1 MKKKVLLLGIGLLS
15 ATLLNAQTT
24 PWTGHTVGNGGEFYL
39 YNVSTGLWLQNNN
52 TVKDGW
58 ATAVNVGTRGL
69 PIKLEK
75 AGQKAFKLRST
86 FRGGNGVSNKI
97 GDAGLLYWDMPADN
111 VGAWEISP
119 ADNAE
124 SIHGYWLE
132 CDALVLGADN
142 NLLTV
147 DKDKNSIWQLVTRED
162 RIADAKAKASINHP
176 VDVTWLIDAPDLVT
190 KNTTFKLDFTATPN
204 TEHSTYQGGWDIV
217 KANTIQ
223 EFWNTQTFDYHQTIS
238 GLPNGTYKFSVRGYY
253 RDGSSETRDYTMYGY
268 AADKFV
274 NGTEQLRATYYAN
287 GTSAPIMSLYAGA
300 KKAPEEGFSFQ
311 AEREGGQSSGLYVP
325 NTPHEANYALWTGN
339 YQNNEITI
347 IVTDG
352 TLKFGVKKEAGV
364 IDDWCV
370 ISNFSLKYL
379 GSEVLQTAEEALKGL
394 KKILATT
401 KAFKGAVAP
410 ALSKR
415 YTNAIAAANKALTST
430 DPVAIN
436 VATSNLQK
444 AYDAVAACSES
455 YATLVKTTE
464 ICKNINK
471 NNEEQFSA
479 AIVKADKVGKTA
491 TTDTDMKSA
500 LVDLRVARKI
510 AVADKMPD
518 IYKGTAAGAGEFY
531 FYNIASQKFLMG
543 GSDWNTHAA
552 VDVPGVL
559 FTVATEGDGF
569 TINRFGGKDGN
580 YLGYNGYTDIPGK
593 DVWAFIPVANKT
605 NVYNIVKSENHAQ
618 GLAFAPQSNTDADE
632 PMDKEF
638 WNTVSVEAPVAK
650 NANAE
655 WKLVTKAERDALLAT
670 ATETSPVDATHLLVS
685 PGFNR
690 PTMLEGWNADRKG
703 DFKDANLGVI
713 DRGRRTN
720 MVCEAYYLQ
729 SFEVNQT
736 ISNLP
741 EGYYQVNM
749 TGYYRDGSREALQQ
763 KVANGV
769 TPARHAMLYIENKG
783 KGDEVALP
791 SIAAG
796 MDQCP
801 GIGWKGV
808 AGEQP
813 DNVMDAAEYFEC
825 GLYKVYT
832 HIIKVGPDGELT
844 IGVTKDKQVDGDW
857 AVFDNF
863 RLTYFG
869 KHVSQDIIDG
879 VNSIKNNA
887 VENGKIYNLQGMEVK
902 RPLKSGIYICNG
914 KKFIVKFK

>member
-1 MKKKVLLLGIGLLS
+1 MKKQVLSLGLGLLS

-24 PWTGHTVGNGGEFYL
+24 PWPGHAVGNGGEFYL
-39 YNVSTGLWLQNNN
+39 YNVATGLWLQNNN

-69 PIKLEK
+69 PITLEK
-75 AGQKAFKLRST
+75 TGAKTFKLRST

-97 GDAGLLYWDMPADN
+97 GDAGLLYWDMPAAN
-111 VGAWEISP
+111 VGAWDMSP
-119 ADNAE
+119 ADNAQ
-124 SIHGYWLE
+124 SMHGYWLE

-142 NLLTV
+142 NLLTL
-147 DKDKNSIWQLVTRED
+147 DKDKNSVWQLVTREE
-162 RIADAKAKASINHP
+162 RIADAKAKASAEHP

-190 KNTTFKLDFTATPN
+190 KNTTYKLDFTAAPN

-253 RDGSSETRDYTMYGY
+253 RDGSSQTRDYTMYGY
-268 AADKFV
+268 GADKFL
-274 NGTEQLRATYYAN
+274 NGAEQLRATYYAN
-287 GTSAPIMSLYAGA
+287 GASAPIMSLYAGA

-311 AEREGGQSSGLYVP
+311 AERENKQNSGLYVP

-339 YQNNEITI
+339 YQNAEITVT
-347 IVTDG
+347 VTDG
-352 TLKFGVKKEAGV
+352 TLKFGVKKDAGV
-364 IDDWCV
+364 VDDWCV
-370 ISNFSLKYL
+370 ISDFSLKYL
-379 GSEVLQTAEEALKGL
+379 GEKIIQSPEEALKGL
-394 KKILATT
+394 KEMLATAN
-401 KAFKGAVAP
+401 AFKGAVAP
-410 ALSKR
+410 ALNKQ
-415 YTNAIAAANKALTST
+415 YTDALAAANKALTAT

-436 VATSNLQK
+436 AATVALQK
-444 AYDAVAACSES
+444 AYDAVAACAEN
-455 YATLVKTTE
+455 YDALVKTVQV
-464 ICKNINK
+464 CKNINK
-471 NNEEQFSA
+471 NNDAQLNA
-479 AIVKADKVGKTA
+479 AITKADKVGKTA
-491 TTDTDMKSA
+491 TTDADMKAA
-500 LVDLRVARKI
+500 LVDLRVARKV
-510 AVADKMPD
+510 AAADKLPD

-531 FYNIASQKFLMG
+531 FYNVASQKFLMG

-559 FTVATEGDGF
+559 FTIATEGNGF

-580 YLGYNGYTDIPGK
+580 FLGYNGYTDIPGK
-593 DVWAFIPVANKT
+593 DVWAFVPVAGKA
-605 NVYNIVKSENHAQ
+605 NVYNIVKGDNHVQ

-632 PMDKEF
+632 AMDKEF
-638 WNTVSVEAPVAK
+638 WNTVSVDATVTN

-670 ATETSPVDATHLLVS
+670 ATETRPVDATYLLVG

-690 PTMLEGWNADRKG
+690 PAMLEGWNTDHKG

-720 MVCEAYYLQ
+720 PVCEAYYLN

-736 ISNLP
+736 VSNLP
-741 EGYYQVNM
+741 EGYYQVSM

-763 KVANGV
+763 KVTNG
-769 TPARHAMLYIENKG
+769 TNPARHAMLYIEYKG

-796 MDQCP
+796 LNQCP
-801 GIGWKGV
+801 GIGWKGA

-832 HIIKVGPDGELT
+832 HIIKVGPEGELT
-844 IGVTKDKQVDGDW
+844 IGVTKDKPVAGDW

-869 KHVSQDIIDG
+869 KHVSQGTINGIDT
-879 VNSIKNNA
+879 VKNNV
-887 VENGKIYNLQGMEVK
+887 VEDGKIYNLQGMEVK
-902 RPLKSGIYICNG
+902 RPLKRGIYICNG
-914 KKFIVKFK
+914 KKFIVK

>member
-1 MKKKVLLLGIGLLS
+1 MKKQVLSLGLGLLS

-24 PWTGHTVGNGGEFYL
+24 PWPGHAVGNGGEFYL
-39 YNVSTGLWLQNNN
+39 YNVATGLWLQNNN

-69 PIKLEK
+69 PIKLENTGPK
-75 AGQKAFKLRST
+75 TFKLRST

-97 GDAGLLYWDMPADN
+97 GDAGLLYWDMPAAN
-111 VGAWEISP
+111 VGAWEMSP
-119 ADNAE
+119 ADNAQ

-142 NLLTV
+142 NLLTP
-147 DKDKNSIWQLVTRED
+147 DKEKNRVWQLVTREE
-162 RIADAKAKASINHP
+162 RIADAKAKASATNP
-176 VDVTWLIDAPDLVT
+176 VDVSWLIDAPDLVT
-190 KNTTFKLDFTATPN
+190 KNTTFKLDFTAAPN

-253 RDGSSETRDYTMYGY
+253 RDGSSQTRDYTMYGY
-268 AADKFV
+268 GADKFV
-274 NGTEQLRATYYAN
+274 NGTEQLRAIYYAN

-311 AEREGGQSSGLYVP
+311 AEREGGKSSGLYVP
-325 NTPHEANYALWTGN
+325 NTPHEANCALWTGN
-339 YQNNEITI
+339 YQNAEITVT
-347 IVTDG
+347 VTDG

-379 GSEVLQTAEEALKGL
+379 GSKVLQTPEEALKGL
-394 KKILATT
+394 KAILATT

-410 ALSKR
+410 ALNKQ
-415 YTNAIAAANKALTST
+415 YTDAIAVANKALTST

-436 VATSNLQK
+436 AATSNLQK
-444 AYDAVAACSES
+444 AYDAVYACSES
-455 YATLVKTTE
+455 YAALAKTTE

-471 NNEEQFSA
+471 NNDAQLNA
-479 AIVKADKVGKTA
+479 ATVKAEKVAKTA
-491 TTDTDMKSA
+491 TTDADMKAA

-510 AVADKMPD
+510 AAADKMPD
-518 IYKGTAAGAGEFY
+518 IYKGAKAGVGEFY
-531 FYNIASQKFLMG
+531 FYNVASQKFLMG

-552 VDVPGVL
+552 VDIPGML
-559 FTVATEGDGF
+559 FTVAAEGNGF
-569 TINRFGGKDGN
+569 TINRMGGKDGN

-593 DVWAFIPVANKT
+593 DVWAFVPVAGKA
-605 NVYNIVKSENHAQ
+605 NVYNIVKGDNHAQ
-618 GLAFAPQSNTDADE
+618 GLAFAPQSNTDADDA
-632 PMDKEF
+632 MDKEF
-638 WNTVSVEAPVAK
+638 WNTVSVEASVAK

-670 ATETSPVDATHLLVS
+670 ATETRPVDATYLLTG

-690 PTMLEGWNADRKG
+690 PAMLEGWNTDRKG

-720 MVCEAYYLQ
+720 LVCEAYYLQ

-763 KVANGV
+763 KVTNG
-769 TPARHAMLYIENKG
+769 TAPARHAMLYIEYKG

-796 MDQCP
+796 MNQCP
-801 GIGWKGV
+801 GIGWTGN

-832 HIIKVGPDGELT
+832 HIIKVGPEGELT
-844 IGVTKDKQVDGDW
+844 FGVTKDKQVDADW

-869 KHVSQDIIDG
+869 KQVSQGTITGIDA
-879 VNSIKNNA
+879 IKNNV
-887 VENGKIYNLQGMEVK
+887 VEDGKIYNLQGMEVK
-902 RPLKSGIYICNG
+902 RPLKSGIYIRNG
-914 KKFIVKFK
+914 KKFIVK

>member
-1 MKKKVLLLGIGLLS
+1 MKKQVLTLGIGLLS
-15 ATLLNAQTT
+15 ATLLNAQTS
-24 PWTGHTVGNGGEFYL
+24 PWPGHAVGNGGEFYL
-39 YNVSTGLWLQNNN
+39 YNVATGLWLQNNN

-69 PIKLEK
+69 PITLEK
-75 AGQKAFKLRST
+75 TGPKTFKLRST

-97 GDAGLLYWDMPADN
+97 GDAGLLYWDMPAEN
-111 VGAWEISP
+111 VGAWDISP
-119 ADNAE
+119 ADNFQ

-132 CDALVLGADN
+132 CDAMVLGADN
-142 NLLTV
+142 NFLTT
-147 DKDKNSIWQLVTRED
+147 DKDKNSVWQLVTREE
-162 RIADAKAKASINHP
+162 RIADAKAKASVEHP
-176 VDVTWLIDAPDLVT
+176 VDVTWLIDAPDLAT
-190 KNTTFKLDFTATPN
+190 KNTTYKLDFTAAPHA
-204 TEHSTYQGGWDIV
+204 EHSTYQGGWNIV

-223 EFWNTQTFDYHQTIS
+223 EFWNTQTFDYHQTIN

-268 AADKFV
+268 GADKFA

-300 KKAPEEGFSFQ
+300 KTAPEEGFSFQ
-311 AEREGGQSSGLYVP
+311 AEREGGQGSGLYVP
-325 NTPHEANYALWTGN
+325 NTPHEANYALWKGN
-339 YQNNEITI
+339 YQNAEITVT
-347 IVTDG
+347 VTDG
-352 TLKFGVKKEAGV
+352 TLKFGVRKEAGV
-364 IDDWCV
+364 VDDWCI
-370 ISNFSLKYL
+370 ISDFSLKYL
-379 GSEVLQTAEEALKGL
+379 GSKVLQTAEEALKGL
-394 KKILATT
+394 KAIIATT

-410 ALSKR
+410 ALDKQ
-415 YTNAIAAANKALTST
+415 YTDAIQAADKALTST

-436 VATSNLQK
+436 TATSALQK
-444 AYDAVAACSES
+444 AYDAVAACAEN
-455 YATLVKTTE
+455 YEALAKTVE
-464 ICKNINK
+464 ICKTSNK
-471 NNEEQFSA
+471 NNDTQFST
-479 AIVKADKVGKTA
+479 AIAEAENVAKTA
-491 TTDTDMKSA
+491 TADTDMKLA
-500 LVDLRVARKI
+500 LVNLRVARKI
-510 AVADKMPD
+510 AAADKLPD
-518 IYKGTAAGAGEFY
+518 IYKGAAAGAGEFY

-559 FTVATEGDGF
+559 FTVTAEGDGF

-593 DVWAFIPVANKT
+593 DVWVFIPVAGKK
-605 NVYNIVKSENHAQ
+605 NVYNIVKGDNHAQ

-632 PMDKEF
+632 MMDKEF
-638 WNTVSVEAPVAK
+638 WNTVSVEAAVAK

-670 ATETSPVDATHLLVS
+670 ATETRPVDATHLLAS

-690 PTMLEGWNADRKG
+690 PAMLEGWITDNRS

-720 MVCEAYYLQ
+720 PVCEAYYQ
-729 SFEVNQT
+729 QMFEVNQVV
-736 ISNLP
+736 SNLP

-749 TGYYRDGSREALQQ
+749 TGYYCDASREALQQ
-763 KVANGV
+763 KIANGA

-801 GIGWKGV
+801 GIGWTGI

-844 IGVTKDKQVDGDW
+844 IGVTKDKQVDNDW

-869 KHVSQDIIDG
+869 KHVSQDIING
-879 VNSIKNNA
+879 INTIKNNV
-887 VENGKIYNLQGMEVK
+887 VEDGKIYNLQGMEVR

-914 KKFIVKFK
+914 KKFIVK

>member
-1 MKKKVLLLGIGLLS
+1 MKKQVLTLGIGLLS
-15 ATLLNAQTT
+15 ATLLNAQTS
-24 PWTGHTVGNGGEFYL
+24 PWPGHAVGNGGEFYL
-39 YNVSTGLWLQNNN
+39 YNVATGLWLQNNN

-69 PIKLEK
+69 PITLEK
-75 AGQKAFKLRST
+75 TGPKTFKLRST

-97 GDAGLLYWDMPADN
+97 GDAGLLYWDMPAEN
-111 VGAWEISP
+111 VGAWDISP
-119 ADNAE
+119 ADNFQ

-132 CDALVLGADN
+132 CDAMVLGADN
-142 NLLTV
+142 NLLTT
-147 DKDKNSIWQLVTRED
+147 DKDKNSVWQLVTREE
-162 RIADAKAKASINHP
+162 RIANAKAKASVEHP
-176 VDVTWLIDAPDLVT
+176 VDVTWLIDAPDLAT
-190 KNTTFKLDFTATPN
+190 KNTTYKLDFTAAPHA
-204 TEHSTYQGGWDIV
+204 EHSTYQGGWNIV

-223 EFWNTQTFDYHQTIS
+223 EFWNTQTFDYHQTIN

-268 AADKFV
+268 GADKFA

-300 KKAPEEGFSFQ
+300 KTAPEEGFSFQ
-311 AEREGGQSSGLYVP
+311 AEREKDQGSGLYVP
-325 NTPHEANYALWTGN
+325 NTPHEANYALWKGN
-339 YQNNEITI
+339 YQNAEITVT
-347 IVTDG
+347 VTDG
-352 TLKFGVKKEAGV
+352 TLKFGVRKEAGV
-364 IDDWCV
+364 VDDWCV
-370 ISNFSLKYL
+370 ISDFSLKYL
-379 GSEVLQTAEEALKGL
+379 GSKVLQTAEEALKGL
-394 KKILATT
+394 KAIIATT

-410 ALSKR
+410 ALNKQ
-415 YTNAIAAANKALTST
+415 YTDAIQAADKALTST

-436 VATSNLQK
+436 TATSALQK
-444 AYDAVAACSES
+444 AYDAVAACAEN
-455 YATLVKTTE
+455 YEALAKTVE
-464 ICKNINK
+464 ICKTANK
-471 NNEEQFSA
+471 NNDTQFST
-479 AIVKADKVGKTA
+479 AIAEAENVAKTA
-491 TTDTDMKSA
+491 TADTDMKLA
-500 LVDLRVARKI
+500 LVNLRVARKI
-510 AVADKMPD
+510 AAADKLPD
-518 IYKGTAAGAGEFY
+518 IYKGAAAGAGEFY

-559 FTVATEGDGF
+559 FTVTAEGDGF

-593 DVWAFIPVANKT
+593 DVWAFIPVAGKK
-605 NVYNIVKSENHAQ
+605 NVYNIVKGDNHAQ

-632 PMDKEF
+632 MMDKEF
-638 WNTVSVEAPVAK
+638 WNTVSVEAAVAK

-670 ATETSPVDATHLLVS
+670 ATETRPVDATHLLAS

-690 PTMLEGWNADRKG
+690 PAMLEGWITDNRS

-720 MVCEAYYLQ
+720 PVCEAYYQ
-729 SFEVNQT
+729 QMFEVNQVV
-736 ISNLP
+736 SNLP

-749 TGYYRDGSREALQQ
+749 TGYYRDGSREDLQQ
-763 KVANGV
+763 KVSNGT
-769 TPARHAMLYIENKG
+769 TPARHAMLYIEYKG
-783 KGDEVALP
+783 KGNEVALP

-796 MDQCP
+796 INQCP
-801 GIGWKGV
+801 GIGWKGA

-813 DNVMDAAEYFEC
+813 DNVMDAAEYFES

-832 HIIKVGPDGELT
+832 RIIKVGPEGELT
-844 IGVTKDKQVDGDW
+844 IGVTKDKQVDSDW

-869 KHVSQDIIDG
+869 KHVSQEIIDG
-879 VNSIKNNA
+879 INTVKNNSI
-887 VENGKIYNLQGMEVK
+887 ENGKIYNLQGMEVK
-902 RPLKSGIYICNG
+902 RPLKRGIYICNG
-914 KKFIVKFK
+914 KKFIVK

>member
-1 MKKKVLLLGIGLLS
+1 MKKQVLTLGIGLLS
-15 ATLLNAQTT
+15 ATLLNAQTS
-24 PWTGHTVGNGGEFYL
+24 PWPGHAVGNGGEFYL
-39 YNVSTGLWLQNNN
+39 YNVATGLWLQNNN

-69 PIKLEK
+69 PITLEK
-75 AGQKAFKLRST
+75 TGPKTFKLRST

-97 GDAGLLYWDMPADN
+97 GDAGLLYWDMPAEN
-111 VGAWEISP
+111 VGAWDISP
-119 ADNAE
+119 ADNFQ

-132 CDALVLGADN
+132 CDAMVLGADN
-142 NLLTV
+142 NLLTTN
-147 DKDKNSIWQLVTRED
+147 KDKNSVWQLVTREE
-162 RIADAKAKASINHP
+162 RIADAKAKASVEHP
-176 VDVTWLIDAPDLVT
+176 VDVTWLIDAPDLAT
-190 KNTTFKLDFTATPN
+190 KNTTYKLDFTAAPN
-204 TEHSTYQGGWDIV
+204 TEHSTYQGGWNIV

-223 EFWNTQTFDYHQTIS
+223 EFWNTQTFDYHQTIN

-268 AADKFV
+268 GADKFA

-300 KKAPEEGFSFQ
+300 KTAPEEGFSFQ
-311 AEREGGQSSGLYVP
+311 AEREKDQGSGLYVP
-325 NTPHEANYALWTGN
+325 NTPHEANYALWKGN
-339 YQNNEITI
+339 YQNAEITVT
-347 IVTDG
+347 VTDG
-352 TLKFGVKKEAGV
+352 TLKFGVRKEAGV
-364 IDDWCV
+364 VDDWCV
-370 ISNFSLKYL
+370 ISDFSLKYL
-379 GSEVLQTAEEALKGL
+379 GSKVLQTAEEALKGL
-394 KKILATT
+394 KAIIATT

-410 ALSKR
+410 ALNKQ
-415 YTNAIAAANKALTST
+415 YTDAIQAADKALTST

-436 VATSNLQK
+436 TATSALQK
-444 AYDAVAACSES
+444 AYDAVAACAEN
-455 YATLVKTTE
+455 YEALAKTVE
-464 ICKNINK
+464 ICKTANK
-471 NNEEQFSA
+471 NNDTQFST
-479 AIVKADKVGKTA
+479 AIAEAENVAKTA
-491 TTDTDMKSA
+491 TADTDMKLA
-500 LVDLRVARKI
+500 LVNLRVARKI
-510 AVADKMPD
+510 AAADKLPD
-518 IYKGTAAGAGEFY
+518 IYKGAAAGAGEFY

-559 FTVATEGDGF
+559 FTVTAEGDGF

-593 DVWAFIPVANKT
+593 DVWAFIPVAGKK
-605 NVYNIVKSENHAQ
+605 NVYNIVKGDNHAQ

-632 PMDKEF
+632 MMDKEF
-638 WNTVSVEAPVAK
+638 WNTVSVEAAVAK

-670 ATETSPVDATHLLVS
+670 ATETRPVDATHLLAN

-690 PTMLEGWNADRKG
+690 PAMLEGWITDNRS

-720 MVCEAYYLQ
+720 PVCEAYYQ
-729 SFEVNQT
+729 QMFEVNQVV
-736 ISNLP
+736 SNLP

-749 TGYYRDGSREALQQ
+749 TGYYRDGSREDLQQ
-763 KVANGV
+763 KVANGT
-769 TPARHAMLYIENKG
+769 TPARHAMLYIEYKG
-783 KGDEVALP
+783 KGNEVALP

-796 MDQCP
+796 INQCP
-801 GIGWKGV
+801 GIGWKGA

-813 DNVMDAAEYFEC
+813 DNVMDAAEYFES

-832 HIIKVGPDGELT
+832 RIIKVGPEGELT
-844 IGVTKDKQVDGDW
+844 IGVTKDKQVDSDW

-869 KHVSQDIIDG
+869 KHVSQEIIDG
-879 VNSIKNNA
+879 INTVKNNSI
-887 VENGKIYNLQGMEVK
+887 ENGKIYNLQGMEVK
-902 RPLKSGIYICNG
+902 RPLKRGIYICNG
-914 KKFIVKFK
+914 KKFIVK

>member
-1 MKKKVLLLGIGLLS
+1 MKKQVLTLGIGLLS
-15 ATLLNAQTT
+15 ATLLNAQTS
-24 PWTGHTVGNGGEFYL
+24 PWPGHAVGNGGEFYL
-39 YNVSTGLWLQNNN
+39 YNVATGLWLQNNN

-69 PIKLEK
+69 PITLEK
-75 AGQKAFKLRST
+75 TGPKTFKLRST

-97 GDAGLLYWDMPADN
+97 GDAGLLYWDMPAEN
-111 VGAWEISP
+111 VGAWDISP
-119 ADNAE
+119 ADNFQ

-132 CDALVLGADN
+132 CDAMVLGADN
-142 NLLTV
+142 NLLTT
-147 DKDKNSIWQLVTRED
+147 DKDKNSVWQLVTREE
-162 RIADAKAKASINHP
+162 RIADAKAKASVEHP
-176 VDVTWLIDAPDLVT
+176 VDVTWLIDAPDLAT
-190 KNTTFKLDFTATPN
+190 KNTTYKLDFTAAPHA
-204 TEHSTYQGGWDIV
+204 EHSTYQGGWNIV

-223 EFWNTQTFDYHQTIS
+223 EFWNTQTFDYHQTIN

-268 AADKFV
+268 GADKFA

-300 KKAPEEGFSFQ
+300 KTAPEEGFSFQ
-311 AEREGGQSSGLYVP
+311 AEREKDQGSGLYVP
-325 NTPHEANYALWTGN
+325 NTPHEANYALWKGN
-339 YQNNEITI
+339 YQNAEITVT
-347 IVTDG
+347 VTDG
-352 TLKFGVKKEAGV
+352 TLKFGVRKEAGV
-364 IDDWCV
+364 VDDWCV
-370 ISNFSLKYL
+370 ISDFSLKYL
-379 GSEVLQTAEEALKGL
+379 GSKVLQTAEEALKGL
-394 KKILATT
+394 KAIIATT

-410 ALSKR
+410 ALNKQ
-415 YTNAIAAANKALTST
+415 YTDAIQAADKALTST

-436 VATSNLQK
+436 TATSALQK
-444 AYDAVAACSES
+444 AYDAVAACAEN
-455 YATLVKTTE
+455 YEALAKTVE
-464 ICKNINK
+464 ICKTANK
-471 NNEEQFSA
+471 NNDTQFST
-479 AIVKADKVGKTA
+479 AIAEAENVAKTA
-491 TTDTDMKSA
+491 TADTDMKLA
-500 LVDLRVARKI
+500 LVNLRVARKI
-510 AVADKMPD
+510 AAADKLPD
-518 IYKGTAAGAGEFY
+518 IYKGAAAGAGEFY

-559 FTVATEGDGF
+559 FTVTAEGDGF

-593 DVWAFIPVANKT
+593 DVWAFIPVAGKK
-605 NVYNIVKSENHAQ
+605 NVYNIVKGDNHAQ

-632 PMDKEF
+632 MMDKEF
-638 WNTVSVEAPVAK
+638 WNTVSVEAAVAK

-670 ATETSPVDATHLLVS
+670 ATETRPVDATHLLAS

-690 PTMLEGWNADRKG
+690 PAMLEGWITDNRS

-720 MVCEAYYLQ
+720 PVCEAYYQ
-729 SFEVNQT
+729 QMFEVNQVV
-736 ISNLP
+736 SNLP

-749 TGYYRDGSREALQQ
+749 TGYYRDGSREDLQQ
-763 KVANGV
+763 KVANGT
-769 TPARHAMLYIENKG
+769 TPARHAMLYIEYKG
-783 KGDEVALP
+783 KGNEVALP

-796 MDQCP
+796 INQCP
-801 GIGWKGV
+801 GIGWKGT

-813 DNVMDAAEYFEC
+813 DNVMDAAEYFES

-832 HIIKVGPDGELT
+832 RIIKVGPEGELT
-844 IGVTKDKQVDGDW
+844 IGVTKDKQVDSDW

-869 KHVSQDIIDG
+869 KHVSQEIIDG
-879 VNSIKNNA
+879 INTVKNNSI
-887 VENGKIYNLQGMEVK
+887 ENGKIYNLQGMEVK
-902 RPLKSGIYICNG
+902 RPLKRGIYICNG
-914 KKFIVKFK
+914 KKFIVK

>member
-1 MKKKVLLLGIGLLS
+1 MKKQVLTLGIGLLS
-15 ATLLNAQTT
+15 ATLLNAQTS
-24 PWTGHTVGNGGEFYL
+24 PWPGHNVGNGGEFYL
-39 YNVSTGLWLQNNN
+39 YNVATGLWLQNNN

-69 PIKLEK
+69 PITLEK
-75 AGQKAFKLRST
+75 TGPKTFKLRST

-97 GDAGLLYWDMPADN
+97 GDAGLLYWDMPAEN
-111 VGAWEISP
+111 VGAWDISP
-119 ADNAE
+119 ADNFQ

-132 CDALVLGADN
+132 CDAMVLGADN
-142 NLLTV
+142 NLLTT
-147 DKDKNSIWQLVTRED
+147 DKDKNSVWQLVTREE
-162 RIADAKAKASINHP
+162 RIADAKAKASVEHP
-176 VDVTWLIDAPDLVT
+176 VDVTWLIDAPDLAT
-190 KNTTFKLDFTATPN
+190 KNTTYKLDFTAAPHA
-204 TEHSTYQGGWDIV
+204 EHSTYQGGWNIV

-223 EFWNTQTFDYHQTIS
+223 EFWNTQTFDYHQTIN

-268 AADKFV
+268 GADKFA

-300 KKAPEEGFSFQ
+300 KTAPEEGFSFQ
-311 AEREGGQSSGLYVP
+311 AEREGGQGSGLYVP
-325 NTPHEANYALWTGN
+325 NTPHEANYALWKGN
-339 YQNNEITI
+339 YQNAEITVT
-347 IVTDG
+347 VTDG
-352 TLKFGVKKEAGV
+352 TLKFGVRKEAGV
-364 IDDWCV
+364 VDDWCV
-370 ISNFSLKYL
+370 ISDFSLKYL
-379 GSEVLQTAEEALKGL
+379 GSKVLQTVEEALKGL
-394 KKILATT
+394 KAIIATT

-410 ALSKR
+410 ALNKQ
-415 YTNAIAAANKALTST
+415 YTDAIQAADKALTST

-436 VATSNLQK
+436 TATSALQK
-444 AYDAVAACSES
+444 AYDAVAACAEN
-455 YATLVKTTE
+455 YEALAKTVE
-464 ICKNINK
+464 ICKTANK
-471 NNEEQFSA
+471 NNDTQFST
-479 AIVKADKVGKTA
+479 AIAEAENVAKTA
-491 TTDTDMKSA
+491 TADTDMKLA
-500 LVDLRVARKI
+500 LVNLRVARKI
-510 AVADKMPD
+510 AAADKLPD
-518 IYKGTAAGAGEFY
+518 IYKGAAAGAGEFY

-559 FTVATEGDGF
+559 FTVTAEGDGF

-593 DVWAFIPVANKT
+593 DVWAFIPVAGKK
-605 NVYNIVKSENHAQ
+605 NVYNIVKGDNHAQ

-632 PMDKEF
+632 MMDKEF
-638 WNTVSVEAPVAK
+638 WNTVSVEAAVAK

-670 ATETSPVDATHLLVS
+670 ATETRPVDATHLLAS

-690 PTMLEGWNADRKG
+690 PAMLEGWITDNRS
-703 DFKDANLGVI
+703 DFKDANLGFI

-720 MVCEAYYLQ
+720 PVCEAYYQ
-729 SFEVNQT
+729 QMFEVNQVV
-736 ISNLP
+736 SNLP

-749 TGYYRDGSREALQQ
+749 TGYYRDGSREDLQQ
-763 KVANGV
+763 KVANGT
-769 TPARHAMLYIENKG
+769 TPARHAMLYIEYKG
-783 KGDEVALP
+783 KGNEVALP
-791 SIAAG
+791 SIVAG
-796 MDQCP
+796 INQCP
-801 GIGWKGV
+801 GIGWKGT

-813 DNVMDAAEYFEC
+813 DNVMDAAEYFES

-844 IGVTKDKQVDGDW
+844 IGVTKDKQVDNDW

-869 KHVSQDIIDG
+869 KHVSQDIING
-879 VNSIKNNA
+879 INTIKNNV
-887 VENGKIYNLQGMEVK
+887 VEDGKIYNLQGMEVR

-914 KKFIVKFK
+914 KKFIVK

>member
-1 MKKKVLLLGIGLLS
+1 MKKQVLTLGIGLLS
-15 ATLLNAQTT
+15 ATLLNAQTS
-24 PWTGHTVGNGGEFYL
+24 PWPGHAVGNGGEFYL
-39 YNVSTGLWLQNNN
+39 YNVATGLWLQNNN

-69 PIKLEK
+69 PITLEK
-75 AGQKAFKLRST
+75 TGPKTFKLRST

-97 GDAGLLYWDMPADN
+97 GDAGLLYWDMPAEN
-111 VGAWEISP
+111 VGAWDISP
-119 ADNAE
+119 ADNFQ

-132 CDALVLGADN
+132 CDAMVLGADN
-142 NLLTV
+142 NLLTT
-147 DKDKNSIWQLVTRED
+147 DKDKNSVWQLVTREE
-162 RIADAKAKASINHP
+162 RIADAKAKASVEHP
-176 VDVTWLIDAPDLVT
+176 VDVTWLIDAPDLAT
-190 KNTTFKLDFTATPN
+190 KNTTYKLDFTAAPHA
-204 TEHSTYQGGWDIV
+204 EHSTYQGGWNIV

-223 EFWNTQTFDYHQTIS
+223 EFWNTQTFDYHQTIN

-268 AADKFV
+268 GADKFA

-300 KKAPEEGFSFQ
+300 KTAPEEGFSFQ
-311 AEREGGQSSGLYVP
+311 AEREGGQGSGLYVP
-325 NTPHEANYALWTGN
+325 NTPHEANYALWKGN
-339 YQNNEITI
+339 YQNAEITVT
-347 IVTDG
+347 VTDG
-352 TLKFGVKKEAGV
+352 TLKFGVRKEAGV
-364 IDDWCV
+364 VDDWCV
-370 ISNFSLKYL
+370 ISDFSLKYL
-379 GSEVLQTAEEALKGL
+379 GSKVLQSAEEALKGL
-394 KKILATT
+394 KAIIATT

-410 ALSKR
+410 ALNKQ
-415 YTNAIAAANKALTST
+415 YTDAIQAADKALTST

-436 VATSNLQK
+436 TATSALQK
-444 AYDAVAACSES
+444 AYDAVAACAEN
-455 YATLVKTTE
+455 YEALAKTVE
-464 ICKNINK
+464 ICKTANK
-471 NNEEQFSA
+471 NNDTQFST
-479 AIVKADKVGKTA
+479 AIAEAENVAKTA
-491 TTDTDMKSA
+491 TADTDMKLA
-500 LVDLRVARKI
+500 LVNLRVARKI
-510 AVADKMPD
+510 AAADKLPD
-518 IYKGTAAGAGEFY
+518 IYKGAAAGAGEFY

-559 FTVATEGDGF
+559 FTVTAEGDGF

-593 DVWAFIPVANKT
+593 DVWAFIPVAGKK
-605 NVYNIVKSENHAQ
+605 NVYNIVKGDNHAQ

-632 PMDKEF
+632 MMDKEF
-638 WNTVSVEAPVAK
+638 WNTVSVEATIAK

-670 ATETSPVDATHLLVS
+670 ATETRPVDATHLLAS

-690 PTMLEGWNADRKG
+690 PAMLEGWITDNRS

-720 MVCEAYYLQ
+720 PVCEAYYQ
-729 SFEVNQT
+729 QMFEVNQVV
-736 ISNLP
+736 SNLP

-749 TGYYRDGSREALQQ
+749 TGYYRDGSREDLQQ
-763 KVANGV
+763 KVSNGT
-769 TPARHAMLYIENKG
+769 TPARHAMLYIEYKG
-783 KGDEVALP
+783 KGNEVALP

-796 MDQCP
+796 INQCP
-801 GIGWKGV
+801 GIGWKGA

-813 DNVMDAAEYFEC
+813 DNVMDAAEYFES

-832 HIIKVGPDGELT
+832 RIIKVGPEGELT
-844 IGVTKDKQVDGDW
+844 IGVTKDKQVDSDW

-869 KHVSQDIIDG
+869 KHVSQEIIDG
-879 VNSIKNNA
+879 INTVKNNSI
-887 VENGKIYNLQGMEVK
+887 ENGKIYNLQGMEVK
-902 RPLKSGIYICNG
+902 RPLKRGIYICNG
-914 KKFIVKFK
+914 KKFIVK

>member
-1 MKKKVLLLGIGLLS
+1 MKKQVLTLGIGLLS
-15 ATLLNAQTT
+15 ATLLNAQTS
-24 PWTGHTVGNGGEFYL
+24 PWPGHAVGNGGEFYL
-39 YNVSTGLWLQNNN
+39 YNVATGLWLQNNN

-69 PIKLEK
+69 PITLEK
-75 AGQKAFKLRST
+75 TGPKTFKLRST

-97 GDAGLLYWDMPADN
+97 GDAGLLYWDMPAEN
-111 VGAWEISP
+111 VGAWDISP
-119 ADNAE
+119 ADNFQ

-132 CDALVLGADN
+132 CDAMVLGADN
-142 NLLTV
+142 NLLTT
-147 DKDKNSIWQLVTRED
+147 DKDKNSVWQLVTREE
-162 RIADAKAKASINHP
+162 RIADAKAKASVEHP
-176 VDVTWLIDAPDLVT
+176 VDVTWLIDAPDLAT
-190 KNTTFKLDFTATPN
+190 KNTTYKLDFTAAPN
-204 TEHSTYQGGWDIV
+204 TEHSTYQGGWNIV

-223 EFWNTQTFDYHQTIS
+223 EFWNTQTFDYHQTIN

-268 AADKFV
+268 GADKFA

-300 KKAPEEGFSFQ
+300 KTAPEEGFSFQ
-311 AEREGGQSSGLYVP
+311 AEREKDQGSGLYVP
-325 NTPHEANYALWTGN
+325 NTPHEANYALWKGN
-339 YQNNEITI
+339 YQNAEITVT
-347 IVTDG
+347 VTDG
-352 TLKFGVKKEAGV
+352 TLKFGVRKEAGV
-364 IDDWCV
+364 VDDWCV
-370 ISNFSLKYL
+370 ISDFSLKYL
-379 GSEVLQTAEEALKGL
+379 GSKVLQTAEEALKGL
-394 KKILATT
+394 KAIIATT

-410 ALSKR
+410 ALNKQ
-415 YTNAIAAANKALTST
+415 YTDAIQAADKALTST

-436 VATSNLQK
+436 TATSALQK
-444 AYDAVAACSES
+444 AYDAVAACAEN
-455 YATLVKTTE
+455 YEALAKTVE
-464 ICKNINK
+464 ICKTANK
-471 NNEEQFSA
+471 NNDTQFST
-479 AIVKADKVGKTA
+479 AIAEAENVAKTA
-491 TTDTDMKSA
+491 TADTDMKLA
-500 LVDLRVARKI
+500 LVNLRVARKI
-510 AVADKMPD
+510 AAADKLPD
-518 IYKGTAAGAGEFY
+518 IYNGAAAGAGEFY

-559 FTVATEGDGF
+559 FTVTAEGDGF

-593 DVWAFIPVANKT
+593 DVWAFIPVAGKK
-605 NVYNIVKSENHAQ
+605 NVYNIVKGDNHAQ

-632 PMDKEF
+632 MMDKEF
-638 WNTVSVEAPVAK
+638 WNTVSVEAAVAK

-670 ATETSPVDATHLLVS
+670 ATETRPVDATHLLAS

-690 PTMLEGWNADRKG
+690 PAMLEGWITDNRS

-720 MVCEAYYLQ
+720 PVCEAYYQ
-729 SFEVNQT
+729 QMFEVNQVV
-736 ISNLP
+736 SNLP

-749 TGYYRDGSREALQQ
+749 TGYYRDGSREDLQQ
-763 KVANGV
+763 KVANGT
-769 TPARHAMLYIENKG
+769 TPARHAMLYIEYKG
-783 KGDEVALP
+783 KGNEVALP

-796 MDQCP
+796 INQCP
-801 GIGWKGV
+801 GIGWKGA

-813 DNVMDAAEYFEC
+813 DNVMDAAEYFES

-832 HIIKVGPDGELT
+832 RIIKVGPEGELT
-844 IGVTKDKQVDGDW
+844 IGVTKDKQVDSDW

-869 KHVSQDIIDG
+869 KHVSQEIIDG
-879 VNSIKNNA
+879 INTVKNNSI
-887 VENGKIYNLQGMEVK
+887 ENGKIYNLQGMEVK
-902 RPLKSGIYICNG
+902 RPLKRGIYICNG
-914 KKFIVKFK
+914 KKFIVK

>member
-1 MKKKVLLLGIGLLS
+1 MKKQVLTLGIGLLS
-15 ATLLNAQTT
+15 ATLLNAQTS
-24 PWTGHTVGNGGEFYL
+24 PWPGHAVGNGGEFYL
-39 YNVSTGLWLQNNN
+39 YNVATGLWLQNNN

-69 PIKLEK
+69 PITLEK
-75 AGQKAFKLRST
+75 TGPKTFKLRST

-97 GDAGLLYWDMPADN
+97 GDAGLLYWDMPAEN
-111 VGAWEISP
+111 VGAWDISP
-119 ADNAE
+119 ADNFQ

-132 CDALVLGADN
+132 CDAMVLGADN
-142 NLLTV
+142 NFLTT
-147 DKDKNSIWQLVTRED
+147 DKDKNSVWQLVAREE
-162 RIADAKAKASINHP
+162 RIADAKAKASVEHP
-176 VDVTWLIDAPDLVT
+176 VDVTWLIDAPDLAT
-190 KNTTFKLDFTATPN
+190 KNTTYKLDFTAAPHA
-204 TEHSTYQGGWDIV
+204 EHSTYQGGWNIV

-223 EFWNTQTFDYHQTIS
+223 EFWNTQTFDYHQTIN

-268 AADKFV
+268 GADKFA

-300 KKAPEEGFSFQ
+300 KTAPEEGFSFQ
-311 AEREGGQSSGLYVP
+311 AEREGGQGSGLYVP
-325 NTPHEANYALWTGN
+325 NTPHEANYALWKGN
-339 YQNNEITI
+339 YQNAEITVT
-347 IVTDG
+347 VTDG
-352 TLKFGVKKEAGV
+352 TLKFGVRKEAGV
-364 IDDWCV
+364 VDDWCI
-370 ISNFSLKYL
+370 ISDFSLKYL
-379 GSEVLQTAEEALKGL
+379 GSKVLQTAEEALKGL
-394 KKILATT
+394 KAIIATT

-410 ALSKR
+410 ALDKQ
-415 YTNAIAAANKALTST
+415 YTDAIQAADKALTST

-436 VATSNLQK
+436 TATSALQK
-444 AYDAVAACSES
+444 AYDAVAACAEN
-455 YATLVKTTE
+455 YEALAKTVE
-464 ICKNINK
+464 ICKTSNK
-471 NNEEQFSA
+471 NNDTQFST
-479 AIVKADKVGKTA
+479 AIAEAENVAKTA
-491 TTDTDMKSA
+491 TADTDMKLA
-500 LVDLRVARKI
+500 LVNLRVARKI
-510 AVADKMPD
+510 AAADKLPD
-518 IYKGTAAGAGEFY
+518 IYKGAAAGAGEFY

-559 FTVATEGDGF
+559 FTVTAEGDGF

-593 DVWAFIPVANKT
+593 DVWVFIPVAGKK
-605 NVYNIVKSENHAQ
+605 NVYNIVKGDNHAQ

-632 PMDKEF
+632 MMDKEF
-638 WNTVSVEAPVAK
+638 WNTVSVEAAVAK

-670 ATETSPVDATHLLVS
+670 ATETRPVDATHLLAS

-690 PTMLEGWNADRKG
+690 PAMLEGWITDNRS

-720 MVCEAYYLQ
+720 PVCEAYYQ
-729 SFEVNQT
+729 QMFEVNQVV
-736 ISNLP
+736 SNLP

-749 TGYYRDGSREALQQ
+749 TGYYRDASREALQQ
-763 KVANGV
+763 KIANGA

-801 GIGWKGV
+801 GIGWTGI

-844 IGVTKDKQVDGDW
+844 IGVTKDKQVDNDW

-869 KHVSQDIIDG
+869 KHVSQDIING
-879 VNSIKNNA
+879 INTIKNNV
-887 VENGKIYNLQGMEVK
+887 VEDGKIYNLQGMEVR

-914 KKFIVKFK
+914 KKFIVK